1 MTARRSLRGG
11 VALVGAAVLI
21 TACTSS
27 KPLPEPIE
35 VETCEGLEDVGVQL
49 VEVWVEVV
57 DQIPYDDLVA
67 DPPPPEMAEL
77 ARIGRDLDTRASR
90 LGCDAA
96 QLNAAIRERVLDD
109 GDIDPTT
116 AVGELVLE
124 LVEEGVVGQL
134 PVAPAETTTTQAP

>member
-1 MTARRSLRGG
+1 MTARRFLRIGI
-11 VALVGAAVLI
+11 ALAALAMA
-21 TACTSS
+21 TAACTSS
-27 KPLPEPIE
+27 KPLPEPIA

-96 QLNAAIRERVLDD
+96 QLNAAIRDRVLDQ

-124 LVEEGVVGQL
+124 LVQEGIAGQL
-134 PVAPAETTTTQAP
+134 PPAPAETTTTQAP

>member
-1 MTARRSLRGG
+1 MTARRSLRNGI
-11 VALVGAAVLI
+11 ALVVIAVV
-21 TACTSS
+21 TAACTSS

-35 VETCEGLEDVGVQL
+35 VETCGGLEDVGVRL

-57 DQIPYDDLVA
+57 DQIPYEDLVA

-77 ARIGRDLDTRASR
+77 ARIGRDLDSRASR

-96 QLNAAIRERVLDD
+96 QLNAAIRDRIRND

-124 LVEEGVVGQL
+124 LVEEGIVGQL
-134 PVAPAETTTTQAP
+134 PAPPVETTTTQSG

>member
-1 MTARRSLRGG
+1 VTVRRSLSGG
-11 VALVGAAVLI
+11 VALLATALLAA
-21 TACTSS
+21 ACTSS

-35 VETCEGLEDVGVQL
+35 VETCEGLEEVGVQL

-90 LGCDAA
+90 LDCDAA
-96 QLNAAIRERVLDD
+96 QLNAAIRERVLGE

-116 AVGELVLE
+116 AVGELVLD
-124 LVEEGVVGQL
+124 LVEEGIVGQL
-134 PVAPAETTTTQAP
+134 PPAPVGTTTTLAS